1 MQWIQLDKRRALA
14 FGLLWSTTDAL
25 SRGEQ
30 LRKAHRDG
38 ARFMASFPAVKSVEG
53 ARLSDDNVA
62 YGKPKDWRLPKG
74 VKAYSAAGQ
83 LATHPKWR
91 GTTVLAL
98 LRADSSNQG
107 GGALLA
113 LVGLL
118 RGNVILDAVAS
129 VAEAGRLID
138 AYRERCLQASQS
150 YRAIG
155 SVELAREPLTDRFD
169 WSDFFPA
176 ASIERGRLRQFA
188 WWRSQK
194 PVEIQPLKQGRPLG
208 WLVAGGLTLA
218 AVSSFSYV
226 AHMREAEEREMR
238 ERAAKE
244 QQDPV
249 LLYRDSVQR
258 LLSTPILRAGTTVAT
273 IRESI
278 KQIPVLLAGWK
289 LKEIACTQAG
299 CNAVWTR
306 NHGTYAEFDASAWP
320 EWRPLV
326 LSEDL
331 QTITHR
337 VPVELR
343 AEMLPDRE
351 TWPTVQGF
359 LRAEASRWQRLTAK
373 EIGLQIALE
382 KEQIRAIPPGT
393 EPSQF
398 VAVPGLVY
406 GANWAI
412 TSSPWWVSE
421 LFDQSPP
428 NMTVSN
434 LKVEFN
440 GKTMSFTS
448 NGIVYVRK

>member
-30 LRKAHRDG
+30 LRKAYRDG
-38 ARFMASFPAVKSVEG
+38 ARFMASFPAVKDVEG
-53 ARLSDDNVA
+53 VRLSDDNVA
-62 YGKPKDWRLPKG
+62 YGKPKEWRLPKG

-83 LATHPKWR
+83 LAIHPKWR
-91 GTTVLAL
+91 GTTVLVQ
-98 LRADSSNQG
+98 LRADSGPQG
-107 GGALLA
+107 GGLLA

-138 AYRERCLQASQS
+138 AFRERCLQASQS

-155 SVELAREPLTDRFD
+155 SVEIAHEPLTERFD

-176 ASIERGRLRQFA
+176 APSQGGLQRRLAWLHSPRAVKILPLKRGR
-188 WWRSQK
+188 S
-194 PVEIQPLKQGRPLG
+194 VG
-208 WLVAGGLTLA
+208 WLTAGGIALA
-218 AVSSFSYV
+218 AVSSLSYV

-238 ERAAKE
+238 ERAARE
-244 QQDPV
+244 QQDPAH
-249 LLYRDSVQR
+249 LYRDSVQR
-258 LLSTPILRAGTTVAT
+258 LLTTPILRAGTTVAT

-278 KQIPVLLAGWK
+278 KRIPVLLAGWK

-320 EWRPLV
+320 EWQPLV

-343 AEMLPDRE
+343 AEMLPNRE
-351 TWPTVQGF
+351 TWPTVQEF
-359 LRAEASRWQRLTAK
+359 LKAEASRWQRLTAK

-382 KEQIRAIPPGT
+382 KEQIRAIPPGA

-412 TSSPWWVSE
+412 TSSPWWIAE
-421 LFDQSPP
+421 LFDQAPA
-428 NMTVSN
+428 NMTLSN